1 MRIGVRP
8 GQLRLLPSASP
19 APLELAP
26 HDGGATTSVSQTAGM
41 AEVVQVQHTP
51 EGPRVV
57 VRLDDVELAVPVT
70 SLADAPPAGARV
82 RLVVQGATTDDPLPA
97 FPA

>member
-1 MRIGVRP
+1 
-8 GQLRLLPSASP
+8 
-19 APLELAP
+19 
-26 HDGGATTSVSQTAGM
+26 M